1 MFVSAMQRMLK
12 ILAILSI
19 FTLQVACVNTPTPQA
34 TQKTPLTQS
43 SPQSPAQSKVQ
54 TQAKTPSNKSNS
66 LEAETSNQSSGKV
79 MVVGIKG
86 QISKNALEKLKQSI
100 GQVSGDPIPAGL
112 IVLLDSP
119 GGDGVAAMQM
129 GRLLRKA
136 NAHVFVTGQCASA
149 CIFVLASGVVR
160 VAPSYSVGIH
170 RGRVTMSD
178 ANAKIIKEVD
188 INDNPQ
194 AKAALQHFE
203 SQAPIYFAEMGMS
216 PELFPLMQSHELKGV
231 YRLSSAEI
239 AKAKLSGFENAYL
252 QQRAAFYRNQTGSY
266 RMDEDELIRRT
277 QKVPSRCSGF
287 EKHHTEFINCYKQT
301 LREPFLN

>member
-1 MFVSAMQRMLK
+1 ML
-12 ILAILSI
+12 
-19 FTLQVACVNTPTPQA
+19 LQVACVNTSTPQA
-34 TQKTPLTQS
+34 TPKV
-43 SPQSPAQSKVQ
+43 VQ
-54 TQAKTPSNKSNS
+54 TQTQTQTQTQEQTLGNKSNTAQT
-66 LEAETSNQSSGKV
+66 EVVDQSQGKV

-86 QISKNALEKLKQSI
+86 EISKNALEKLKQSL
-100 GQVSGDPIPAGL
+100 GQVTGDPIPAGL

-188 INDNPQ
+188 INNPQ

-203 SQAPIYFAEMGMS
+203 SQAPLYFAEMGMS
-216 PELFPLMQSHELKGV
+216 PELFPLMQSHQLKGV

-239 AKAKLSGFENAYL
+239 AKTKLSGFETAYL
-252 QQRAAFYRNQTGSY
+252 QQRAAFYHNQIGPY
-266 RMDEDELIRRT
+266 RMDQDEFKSRT
-277 QKVPSRCSGF
+277 QKVASRCSGF
-287 EKHHTEFINCYKQT
+287 EKQHTEFIRCYKQT

>member
-1 MFVSAMQRMLK
+1 MRR

-19 FTLQVACVNTPTPQA
+19 LFLQVACVNTSTSTTPKQA
-34 TQKTPLTQS
+34 QTPKQVQAQ
-43 SPQSPAQSKVQ
+43 PQDSKSNASQANDSAQ
-54 TQAKTPSNKSNS
+54 TQ
-66 LEAETSNQSSGKV
+66 GKV

-119 GGDGVAAMQM
+119 GGDGVAAMQI

-136 NAHVFVTGQCASA
+136 NAHIFVTGDCASA

-178 ANAKIIKEVD
+178 SNAKIIKEVD
-188 INDNPQ
+188 VNESPQ

-216 PELFPLMQSHELKGV
+216 LELFPLMQSHQLRGV
-231 YRLSSAEI
+231 YRLSGAEI
-239 AKAKLSGFENAYL
+239 SRTKLSGFESIYL
-252 QQRAAFYRNQTGSY
+252 QKRATFYSQQTGPY
-266 RMDEDELIRRT
+266 RMDEEELKSRT
-277 QKVPSRCSGF
+277 QKVASRCSGF
-287 EKHHTEFINCYKQT
+287 EKQHTEFINCYKQT

>member
-1 MFVSAMQRMLK
+1 MRALGNLRKLVL
-12 ILAILSI
+12 LAHLITLS
-19 FTLQVACVNTPTPQA
+19 ACVSTPVQSPASQKLAPAKIA
-34 TQKTPLTQS
+34 TQAPA
-43 SPQSPAQSKVQ
+43 QSPAQIQAQAQ
-54 TQAKTPSNKSNS
+54 TQTPSDTTPPK
-66 LEAETSNQSSGKV
+66 QGKI
-79 MVVGIKG
+79 MVIGVNG
-86 QISKNALEKLKQSI
+86 QISKNVLEKVKQSI

-119 GGDGVAAMQM
+119 GGDGVAAMQI
-129 GRLLRKA
+129 GRFLRKA

-178 ANAKIIKEVD
+178 ANAKIIKEID
-188 INDNPQ
+188 LNDNPA

-203 SQAPIYFAEMGMS
+203 TQAPLYFAEMGMS
-216 PELFPLMQSHELKGV
+216 PELFPFMQAHQLKGV

-239 AKAKLSGFENAYL
+239 SKTKLSGFESAYL
-252 QQRAAFYRNQTGSY
+252 GQRADFYQSQTGPY
-266 RMDEDELIRRT
+266 KMDESEFKSRT
-277 QKVPSRCSGF
+277 MKVASRCSGF
-287 EKHHTEFINCYKQT
+287 EKHHTEFIKCYKET

>member
-1 MFVSAMQRMLK
+1 
-12 ILAILSI
+12 
-19 FTLQVACVNTPTPQA
+19 
-34 TQKTPLTQS
+34 
-43 SPQSPAQSKVQ
+43 
-54 TQAKTPSNKSNS
+54 
-66 LEAETSNQSSGKV
+66 
-79 MVVGIKG
+79 MVIGING
-86 QISKNALEKLKQSI
+86 LISKNALEKVRQSI
-100 GQVSGDPIPAGL
+100 GQASGDPIPAGL
-112 IVLLDSP
+112 IVLLDSA
-119 GGDGVAAMQM
+119 GGDGVAAMQI

-188 INDNPQ
+188 VNDNPE

-203 SQAPIYFAEMGMS
+203 RQAPVYFAEMGMS
-216 PELFPLMQSHELKGV
+216 PELFPLMQAHQFKGV

-239 AKAKLSGFENAYL
+239 SKTQLSGFEKAYL
-252 QQRAAFYRNQTGSY
+252 AQRMAFYQGQTGAY
-266 RMDEDELIRRT
+266 RMDEDELKSRT
-277 QKVPSRCSGF
+277 QKVSSRCSGF
-287 EKHHTEFINCYKQT
+287 DKQHTEFIKCYKET

>member
-1 MFVSAMQRMLK
+1 MRK
-12 ILAILSI
+12 ILAIFSI
-19 FTLQVACVNTPTPQA
+19 LLLQVACVNTSTPPA
-34 TQKTPLTQS
+34 TQKV
-43 SPQSPAQSKVQ
+43 AQ
-54 TQAKTPSNKSNS
+54 TQAQIPKQTQSQPLSNKSNTAQT
-66 LEAETSNQSSGKV
+66 EAVEQSQGKV

-86 QISKNALEKLKQSI
+86 QISKNALEKLKQSL
-100 GQVSGDPIPAGL
+100 GQVTGDPIPAGL

-188 INDNPQ
+188 INENPQ

-203 SQAPIYFAEMGMS
+203 SQAPIYFAEMGMA
-216 PELFPLMQSHELKGV
+216 PELFPFMQSHQLKGV

-239 AKAKLSGFENAYL
+239 AKTKLSGFETAYL
-252 QQRAAFYRNQTGSY
+252 QQRTAFYRNQTGPY
-266 RMDEDELIRRT
+266 RMDEDEFMSRT
-277 QKVPSRCSGF
+277 QKVASRCSGF
-287 EKHHTEFINCYKQT
+287 EKQHTEFIRCYKQT

>member
-1 MFVSAMQRMLK
+1 MRR

-19 FTLQVACVNTPTPQA
+19 LFLQVACVNTSTSTTPKLAQ
-34 TQKTPLTQS
+34 TPKQVQ
-43 SPQSPAQSKVQ
+43 PQSQDSKSNASQANYSAQSQ
-54 TQAKTPSNKSNS
+54 
-66 LEAETSNQSSGKV
+66 GKV

-119 GGDGVAAMQM
+119 GGDGVAAMQI

-136 NAHVFVTGQCASA
+136 NAHIFVTGDCASA

-178 ANAKIIKEVD
+178 SNAKIIKEVD
-188 INDNPQ
+188 VNESPQ

-239 AKAKLSGFENAYL
+239 TKTKLSGFE
-252 QQRAAFYRNQTGSY
+252 T
-266 RMDEDELIRRT
+266 LIYSKGRLFT
-277 QKVPSRCSGF
+277 AIKLALITWMKMS
-287 EKHHTEFINCYKQT
+287 
-301 LREPFLN
+301 

>member
-1 MFVSAMQRMLK
+1 MCISAMRK
-12 ILAILSI
+12 ILAMLSI
-19 FTLQVACVNTPTPQA
+19 LLLQVACTNTAPPTQNTAHSPKKNQPQA
-34 TQKTPLTQS
+34 LDGKANASQANAIGQS
-43 SPQSPAQSKVQ
+43 Q
-54 TQAKTPSNKSNS
+54 
-66 LEAETSNQSSGKV
+66 GKV

-136 NAHVFVTGQCASA
+136 NAHVFVTGDCASA

-178 ANAKIIKEVD
+178 SNAKIIKEVD
-188 INDNPQ
+188 INESPQ

-203 SQAPIYFAEMGMS
+203 SQAPIFFAEMGMS
-216 PELFPLMQSHELKGV
+216 PELFPLMQSHQFRGV

-239 AKAKLSGFENAYL
+239 DRTKLSGFDGAYL
-252 QQRAAFYRNQTGSY
+252 QQRVAFYSQQAGPY
-266 RMDEDELIRRT
+266 RMDEDELKSRT
-277 QKVPSRCSGF
+277 QKVASRCSGF
-287 EKHHTEFINCYKQT
+287 EKQHTEFINCYKQT

>member
-1 MFVSAMQRMLK
+1 MRALGTLG
-12 ILAILSI
+12 IPGALAILVLI
-19 FTLQVACVNTPTPQA
+19 AQTACVNTPAALPT
-34 TQKTPLTQS
+34 TQK
-43 SPQSPAQSKVQ
+43 PAQVQKSTASTAIQ
-54 TQAKTPSNKSNS
+54 TQANAPSSD
-66 LEAETSNQSSGKV
+66 QGRV
-79 MVVGIKG
+79 MVIGLKG
-86 QISKNALEKLKQSI
+86 QISKNALEKVKQSI

-119 GGDGVAAMQM
+119 GGDGVAAMQI

-136 NAHVFVTGQCASA
+136 NAHIFVTGQCASA

-188 INDNPQ
+188 VNDNPA

-216 PELFPLMQSHELKGV
+216 PELFPFMQAHQLKGV

-239 AKAKLSGFENAYL
+239 SKTKLSGFEKAYL
-252 QQRAAFYRNQTGSY
+252 EQRVAFYQSQTGPY
-266 RMDEDELIRRT
+266 KMDEDELKSRT
-277 QKVPSRCSGF
+277 QKVASRCSGF
-287 EKHHTEFINCYKQT
+287 EKHHAEFIKCYRET

>member
-1 MFVSAMQRMLK
+1 
-12 ILAILSI
+12 
-19 FTLQVACVNTPTPQA
+19 
-34 TQKTPLTQS
+34 
-43 SPQSPAQSKVQ
+43 
-54 TQAKTPSNKSNS
+54 
-66 LEAETSNQSSGKV
+66 
-79 MVVGIKG
+79 MVVGVNG
-86 QISKNALEKLKQSI
+86 QISKNALVKLKQSI

-149 CIFVLASGVVR
+149 CIFILASGVVR
-160 VAPSYSVGIH
+160 AAPSYSVGIH

-178 ANAKIIKEVD
+178 SNAKIIKEVD
-188 INDNPQ
+188 INENPQ

-203 SQAPIYFAEMGMS
+203 SQAPVYFAEMGMS
-216 PELFPLMQSHELKGV
+216 PELFPLMQSHQLRGV

-239 AKAKLSGFENAYL
+239 AKTKLSGFEKVYL
-252 QQRAAFYRNQTGSY
+252 EQRSSFYRNLSGPY
-266 RMDEDELIRRT
+266 KMDEEELISRT
-277 QKVPSRCSGF
+277 QKVVSRCSGF

>member
-1 MFVSAMQRMLK
+1 MFAMLK
-12 ILAILSI
+12 ILAILLI
-19 FTLQVACVNTPTPQA
+19 TMLQVACVSAPTPLANQKSAQAQISTSTKTPTSNL
-34 TQKTPLTQS
+34 KTPQDESSVKTQ
-43 SPQSPAQSKVQ
+43 
-54 TQAKTPSNKSNS
+54 
-66 LEAETSNQSSGKV
+66 GRV
-79 MVVGIKG
+79 MVVGVNG
-86 QISKNALEKLKQSI
+86 QISKNALVKLKQSI

-178 ANAKIIKEVD
+178 SNAKIIKEVD

-216 PELFPLMQSHELKGV
+216 PELFPLMQSHQLRGV

-239 AKAKLSGFENAYL
+239 AKTKLSGFEKVYL
-252 QQRAAFYRNQTGSY
+252 EQRTSFYRNLSGPY
-266 RMDEDELIRRT
+266 KMDEEELISRT
-277 QKVPSRCSGF
+277 QKVASRCSGF

>member
-1 MFVSAMQRMLK
+1 MRK
-12 ILAILSI
+12 ILAMLSI
-19 FTLQVACVNTPTPQA
+19 LLLQVACVNTAPPKQNTAQTSKQVQPQTQDRKSTPSQ
-34 TQKTPLTQS
+34 TNGS
-43 SPQSPAQSKVQ
+43 AQSQ
-54 TQAKTPSNKSNS
+54 
-66 LEAETSNQSSGKV
+66 GKV

-86 QISKNALEKLKQSI
+86 QISKTALEKLKQSI

-136 NAHVFVTGQCASA
+136 NAHVFVTGDCSSA

-170 RGRVTMSD
+170 RGRVTLSD
-178 ANAKIIKEVD
+178 SNAKIIREVD

-216 PELFPLMQSHELKGV
+216 PELFPLMQAHQLKGV

-239 AKAKLSGFENAYL
+239 AKTQLSGFEKSYL
-252 QQRAAFYRNQTGSY
+252 EQRAAFYRNLSSPY
-266 RMDEDELIRRT
+266 RMDQEELINRT
-277 QKVPSRCSGF
+277 QKVASRCSGF

-301 LREPFLN
+301 LKEPFLN

>member
-1 MFVSAMQRMLK
+1 MLRL
-12 ILAILSI
+12 LAILLILIVQS
-19 FTLQVACVNTPTPQA
+19 ACVSSSSQT
-34 TQKTPLTQS
+34 TQKI
-43 SPQSPAQSKVQ
+43 AQNQNQNQNQ
-54 TQAKTPSNKSNS
+54 TQTPASATKFNS
-66 LEAETSNQSSGKV
+66 SQVDSLASTQGTV
-79 MVVGIKG
+79 MVVGVKG
-86 QISKNALEKLKQSI
+86 QISKNALEKLRLSI

-178 ANAKIIKEVD
+178 SNAKIIKEVD
-188 INDNPQ
+188 LNDNPQ
-194 AKAALQHFE
+194 ARAALKHFE
-203 SQAPIYFAEMGMS
+203 SQAPLYFAEMGMS
-216 PELFPLMQSHELKGV
+216 PELFPLMQSHQLKGV
-231 YRLSSAEI
+231 YRLSSTEI
-239 AKAKLSGFENAYL
+239 AKTKLSGFDSIYL
-252 QQRAAFYRNQTGSY
+252 QQRAAFYRKQTGPY
-266 RMDEDELIRRT
+266 RMDEDELKSRT
-277 QKVPSRCSGF
+277 QKVASRCSGF
-287 EKHHTEFINCYKQT
+287 EKHHTEFISCYKQT

>member
-1 MFVSAMQRMLK
+1 MLAA
-12 ILAILSI
+12 LMWLS
-19 FTLQVACVNTPTPQA
+19 ACVGTPV
-34 TQKTPLTQS
+34 
-43 SPQSPAQSKVQ
+43 QSPATPKPAPAKIS
-54 TQAKTPSNKSNS
+54 TQAPAQLPTQADPTPPK
-66 LEAETSNQSSGKV
+66 QGKI
-79 MVVGIKG
+79 MVIGVNG
-86 QISKNALEKLKQSI
+86 QISKNALEKVKQSI
-100 GQVSGDPIPAGL
+100 GQASGDPIPAGL

-119 GGDGVAAMQM
+119 GGDGVAAMQI

-188 INDNPQ
+188 VNDNPA

-203 SQAPIYFAEMGMS
+203 KQAPIYFAEMGMS
-216 PELFPLMQSHELKGV
+216 PELFPFMQAHQLKGV

-239 AKAKLSGFENAYL
+239 TKTQLSGFEKTYL
-252 QQRAAFYRNQTGSY
+252 EQRVAFYQSQSGPY
-266 RMDEDELIRRT
+266 KMDENEFKSRT
-277 QKVPSRCSGF
+277 MKVASRCSGF
-287 EKHHTEFINCYKQT
+287 DKHHTEFIKCYKET

>member
-1 MFVSAMQRMLK
+1 MHRMLK
-12 ILAILSI
+12 VLSILSI
-19 FTLQVACVNTPTPQA
+19 LVLQAACVSTTVPQA
-34 TQKTPLTQS
+34 TQKT
-43 SPQSPAQSKVQ
+43 AQPQ
-54 TQAKTPSNKSNS
+54 TQAQAQTKSSSAKSNPTDS
-66 LEAETSNQSSGKV
+66 ETSAQAQGKV

-100 GQVSGDPIPAGL
+100 GQVKGDPIPAGL

-129 GRLLRKA
+129 GRLLRKL
-136 NAHVFVTGQCASA
+136 NAHVFVTGECASA

-188 INDNPQ
+188 VDGNPQ

-203 SQAPIYFAEMGMS
+203 SQAPIYFSEMGMS
-216 PELFPLMQSHELKGV
+216 PELFPFMQSHQLKGV

-239 AKAKLSGFENAYL
+239 AKTKLSGFDNVYL
-252 QQRAAFYRNQTGSY
+252 QQRSAFYHNQTGPY
-266 RMDEDELIRRT
+266 HMDEDELKSRT
-277 QKVPSRCSGF
+277 QKVSSRCSGF
-287 EKHHTEFINCYKQT
+287 EKQHTEFIECYKKT

>member
-1 MFVSAMQRMLK
+1 MR
-12 ILAILSI
+12 ILGALAAL
-19 FTLQVACVNTPTPQA
+19 TLIAQTACVNTAAQSSA
-34 TQKTPLTQS
+34 TQKAVQVQKPTAGIPNQAQAN
-43 SPQSPAQSKVQ
+43 SPSA
-54 TQAKTPSNKSNS
+54 
-66 LEAETSNQSSGKV
+66 NQGRV
-79 MVVGIKG
+79 MVIGLKG
-86 QISKNALEKLKQSI
+86 QISKNALEKVKQSI

-112 IVLLDSP
+112 TVLLDSS
-119 GGDGVAAMQM
+119 GGDGVAAMQI

-188 INDNPQ
+188 INDNPA

-203 SQAPIYFAEMGMS
+203 TQAPIYFAEMGMS
-216 PELFPLMQSHELKGV
+216 PELFPFMQAHQLKGV

-239 AKAKLSGFENAYL
+239 SKTKLSGFEKAYL
-252 QQRAAFYRNQTGSY
+252 EQRVAFYQSQTGPY
-266 RMDEDELIRRT
+266 KMDESEFKSRT
-277 QKVPSRCSGF
+277 MKVASRCSGF
-287 EKHHTEFINCYKQT
+287 ERHHTEFIKCYKET

>member
-1 MFVSAMQRMLK
+1 
-12 ILAILSI
+12 
-19 FTLQVACVNTPTPQA
+19 
-34 TQKTPLTQS
+34 
-43 SPQSPAQSKVQ
+43 
-54 TQAKTPSNKSNS
+54 
-66 LEAETSNQSSGKV
+66 
-79 MVVGIKG
+79 MVVGING

-100 GQVSGDPIPAGL
+100 GQASGDPIPAGV

-178 ANAKIIKEVD
+178 SNAKIIKEVD

-216 PELFPLMQSHELKGV
+216 PELFPLMQAHQFRGV

-239 AKAKLSGFENAYL
+239 SKTKLSGFESAYL
-252 QQRAAFYRNQTGSY
+252 QQRSAFYRNQSGPY
-266 RMDEDELIRRT
+266 RMDEDELINRT
-277 QKVPSRCSGF
+277 QKVASRCSGF
-287 EKHHTEFINCYKQT
+287 DKHHTEFINCYKQT

>member
-1 MFVSAMQRMLK
+1 MRALGIPEV
-12 ILAILSI
+12 LAALVLIAQ
-19 FTLQVACVNTPTPQA
+19 TACVNTPAQLPATLKPARAEVSTQA
-34 TQKTPLTQS
+34 QKPTASQTSNLTQGIPL
-43 SPQSPAQSKVQ
+43 SP
-54 TQAKTPSNKSNS
+54 
-66 LEAETSNQSSGKV
+66 NQGKV
-79 MVVGIKG
+79 MVIGLKG
-86 QISKNALEKLKQSI
+86 QISKNALEKVKQSI

-119 GGDGVAAMQM
+119 GGDGVAAMQI

-188 INDNPQ
+188 VNDNPA
-194 AKAALQHFE
+194 AKAALQYFE
-203 SQAPIYFAEMGMS
+203 RQAPLYFAEMGMS
-216 PELFPLMQSHELKGV
+216 PDLFPFMQDHQMKGV

-239 AKAKLSGFENAYL
+239 TKTLLSGFEKAYL
-252 QQRAAFYRNQTGSY
+252 EQRVGFYQIQTGPY
-266 RMDEDELIRRT
+266 KMDESEFKSRT
-277 QKVPSRCSGF
+277 MKVASRCSGF
-287 EKHHTEFINCYKQT
+287 EKHHTEFIKCYQET

>member
-1 MFVSAMQRMLK
+1 MPVPAMVK
-12 ILAILSI
+12 ILATLSLLL
-19 FTLQVACVNTPTPQA
+19 LQVACVNNPTSPAPQKSA
-34 TQKTPLTQS
+34 QIQTQTQTNALARSAPAAQS
-43 SPQSPAQSKVQ
+43 SRNQPNTAQ
-54 TQAKTPSNKSNS
+54 ADS
-66 LEAETSNQSSGKV
+66 LAAAQGKV

-100 GQVSGDPIPAGL
+100 GQASGDPIPAGL

-170 RGRVTMSD
+170 RGRITMSD
-178 ANAKIIKEVD
+178 SNAKIIKEVD

-203 SQAPIYFAEMGMS
+203 SQAPLYFSEMGMS
-216 PELFPLMQSHELKGV
+216 PELFPLMQSHQFKGV

-239 AKAKLSGFENAYL
+239 AKTKLSGFETGYL
-252 QQRAAFYRNQTGSY
+252 QQRAAFYRNQTGPY
-266 RMDEDELIRRT
+266 RMDEDELKSRT
-277 QKVPSRCSGF
+277 QRVASRCSGF
-287 EKHHTEFINCYKQT
+287 EKHHTEFISCYKET
-301 LREPFLN
+301 LRDPFLN

>member
-1 MFVSAMQRMLK
+1 MLAA
-12 ILAILSI
+12 LMWLS
-19 FTLQVACVNTPTPQA
+19 ACVGTPV
-34 TQKTPLTQS
+34 
-43 SPQSPAQSKVQ
+43 QSPATPKPAPAKIS
-54 TQAKTPSNKSNS
+54 TQAPAQLPTQADPTPPK
-66 LEAETSNQSSGKV
+66 QGKI
-79 MVVGIKG
+79 MVIGVNG
-86 QISKNALEKLKQSI
+86 QISKNALEKVKQSI
-100 GQVSGDPIPAGL
+100 GQASGDSIPAGL

-119 GGDGVAAMQM
+119 GGDGVAAMQI

-188 INDNPQ
+188 VNDNPA

-203 SQAPIYFAEMGMS
+203 KQAPIYFAEMGMS
-216 PELFPLMQSHELKGV
+216 PELFPFMQAHQLKGV

-239 AKAKLSGFENAYL
+239 TKTQLSGFEKTYL
-252 QQRAAFYRNQTGSY
+252 EQRVAFYQSQSGPY
-266 RMDEDELIRRT
+266 KMDENEFKSRT
-277 QKVPSRCSGF
+277 MKVASRCSGF
-287 EKHHTEFINCYKQT
+287 DKHHTEFIKCYKET

>member
-1 MFVSAMQRMLK
+1 MLRL
-12 ILAILSI
+12 LAILLILIVQS
-19 FTLQVACVNTPTPQA
+19 ACVSSSSQTA
-34 TQKTPLTQS
+34 QKI
-43 SPQSPAQSKVQ
+43 AQNQNQ
-54 TQAKTPSNKSNS
+54 TQTPASATKFNS
-66 LEAETSNQSSGKV
+66 SQVDSLASTQGTV
-79 MVVGIKG
+79 MVVGVKG
-86 QISKNALEKLKQSI
+86 QISKNALEKLKLSI

-178 ANAKIIKEVD
+178 SNAKIIKEVD
-188 INDNPQ
+188 LTDNPQ
-194 AKAALQHFE
+194 ARAALQHFE
-203 SQAPIYFAEMGMS
+203 SQAPLYFAEMGMS
-216 PELFPLMQSHELKGV
+216 PELFPLMQSHQLKGV
-231 YRLSSAEI
+231 YRLSSTEI
-239 AKAKLSGFENAYL
+239 AKTKLSGFDGAYL
-252 QQRAAFYRNQTGSY
+252 QQRAAFYRKQTGPY
-266 RMDEDELIRRT
+266 RMDEDELKSRT
-277 QKVPSRCSGF
+277 QKVASRCSGF
-287 EKHHTEFINCYKQT
+287 EKHHTEFISCYKQT

>member
-1 MFVSAMQRMLK
+1 MRK
-12 ILAILSI
+12 ILAMLSI
-19 FTLQVACVNTPTPQA
+19 LLLQVACTNTAPPTQNTAQSPKKNQPQA
-34 TQKTPLTQS
+34 LDGKAIASQANAIGQS
-43 SPQSPAQSKVQ
+43 Q
-54 TQAKTPSNKSNS
+54 
-66 LEAETSNQSSGKV
+66 GKV

-136 NAHVFVTGQCASA
+136 NAHVFVTGDCASA

-178 ANAKIIKEVD
+178 SNAKIIKEVD
-188 INDNPQ
+188 INESPQ

-203 SQAPIYFAEMGMS
+203 SQAPIFFAEMGMS
-216 PELFPLMQSHELKGV
+216 PELFPLMQSHQFRGV

-239 AKAKLSGFENAYL
+239 DRTKLSGFDGAYL
-252 QQRAAFYRNQTGSY
+252 QQRVAFYSQQTGPY
-266 RMDEDELIRRT
+266 RMDEDELKSRT
-277 QKVPSRCSGF
+277 QKVASRCSGF
-287 EKHHTEFINCYKQT
+287 EKQHTEFINCYKQT

>member
-1 MFVSAMQRMLK
+1 MRK
-12 ILAILSI
+12 ILAIFSI
-19 FTLQVACVNTPTPQA
+19 LLLQVACVNTSTPPA
-34 TQKTPLTQS
+34 TQKV
-43 SPQSPAQSKVQ
+43 AQ
-54 TQAKTPSNKSNS
+54 TQAQIPKQTQSQSLSNKSNTA
-66 LEAETSNQSSGKV
+66 LTEAVEQSQGKV

-86 QISKNALEKLKQSI
+86 QISKNALEKLKQSL
-100 GQVSGDPIPAGL
+100 GQVTGDPIPAGL
-112 IVLLDSP
+112 IVLLDSL

-188 INDNPQ
+188 INENPQ

-203 SQAPIYFAEMGMS
+203 SQAPLYFAEMGMS
-216 PELFPLMQSHELKGV
+216 PELFPFMQSHQLKGV

-239 AKAKLSGFENAYL
+239 AKTKLSGFETAYL
-252 QQRAAFYRNQTGSY
+252 QQRTAFYRNQTGPY
-266 RMDEDELIRRT
+266 RMDEDEFMSRT
-277 QKVPSRCSGF
+277 QKVASRCSGF
-287 EKHHTEFINCYKQT
+287 EKQHTEFIRCYKQT